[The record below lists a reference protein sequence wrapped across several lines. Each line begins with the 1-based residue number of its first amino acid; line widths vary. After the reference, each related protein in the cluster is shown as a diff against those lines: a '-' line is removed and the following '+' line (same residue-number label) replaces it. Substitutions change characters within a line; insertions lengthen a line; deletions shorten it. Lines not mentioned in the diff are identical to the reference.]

1 MDRQND
7 EGRKK
12 VKMKERRR
20 LWSIAGLILV
30 ILISTGIA
38 VYHGYYKEYLYEDE
52 VLSYTLSNSRNGGY
66 FRLEAGKWYEGDD
79 LYAYTFVEKGHGF
92 DWKNTVRNQQMDT
105 HPPVYA
111 LLLHA
116 VCSFGPGHFSKWFGI
131 GLNIVCYAA
140 VIVLLYLTVLELFP
154 DRPGAAL
161 FVCLTFGLTAGIISL
176 VVFIRMYI
184 LLMVL
189 TMLCLLWHLKAL
201 EKTPSVSGF
210 LLLCVLTFAG
220 VMTHYFY
227 LVFAFFCAA
236 FLCIFWLCKKKVRS
250 VLYYAGSMA
259 VAAGLILITWN
270 KVIWQMFAEET
281 AEDALSQKLTAGVV
295 FSKILKMTRQVN
307 EELFGNR
314 LKYLVIIVLVFAVY
328 LLIRDREKL
337 KRAFAVSPRIAM
349 TVVVSIC
356 FYLTV
361 SAITPYLTTRYISPA
376 YPLFILLAVLTL
388 DRVTGEVFRSPRLG
402 LAVILLFFALP
413 ELTLLKNGLFDENRR
428 IISERSTEH
437 EDDICLFGN
446 SISPE
451 ENVFELRKFN
461 RIYVYDGK
469 NAKGASKEISD
480 SDRVVVY
487 VPENVDEEEYVQDI
501 RKINPDLKNMERL
514 YVAYYSKCYL
524 LSKQGER

>member
-1 MDRQND
+1 MDRQGD
-7 EGRKK
+7 DGRET
-12 VKMKERRR
+12 VKMKGKER
-20 LWSIAGLILV
+20 LWSMAGLILV

-38 VYHGYYKEYLYEDE
+38 IYHGYYKEYLYEDE

-66 FRLEAGKWYEGDD
+66 FELEPGKWYEGDE
-79 LYAYTFVEKGHGF
+79 LYAYTFVEKGEGF
-92 DWKNTVRNQQMDT
+92 DWKNTIRNQQMDT
-105 HPPVYA
+105 HPPLYA

-116 VCSFGPGHFSKWFGI
+116 VCSLDPGHFSKWTGI

-140 VIVLLYLTVLELFP
+140 VIVLLYLTVMELFP
-154 DRPGAAL
+154 DRPFFSL
-161 FVCLTFGLTAGIISL
+161 FVCLAFGLTAGVISL
-176 VVFIRMYI
+176 VVFIRMYM
-184 LLMVL
+184 LLMVI
-189 TMLCLLWHLKAL
+189 TMLCLIWHLKAL
-201 EKTPSVSGF
+201 ERDPSPSGF

-236 FLCIFWLCKKKVRS
+236 FLCIFWLCKKKIRS
-250 VLYYAGSMA
+250 VLYYTGMMA
-259 VAAGLILITWN
+259 VAAGLTLITWN

-281 AEDALSQKLTAGVV
+281 AEDALSQKLTAGVI

-307 EELFGNR
+307 EEVFGNR
-314 LKYLVIIVLVFAVY
+314 LKYLVIIVLIFAVY
-328 LLIRDREKL
+328 LLIRDRKKL
-337 KRAFAVSPRIAM
+337 KRAFAVDPRIFM
-349 TVVVSIC
+349 VVFVTIG

-376 YPLFILLAVLTL
+376 YPLFIVLAILTL
-388 DRVTGEVFRSPRLG
+388 QQAANEVFRSPKLG

-413 ELTLLKNGLFDENRR
+413 EWTSLRNGLFDENRR

-451 ENVFELRKFN
+451 ENVFELRKFDK
-461 RIYVYDGK
+461 IYVYDGK

-487 VPENVDEEEYVQDI
+487 VPENSDEEEYVRDI
-501 RKINPDLKNMERL
+501 REVNPDLKKMERL
-514 YVAYYSKCYL
+514 YVAYYSRCYL
-524 LSKQGER
+524 LSK